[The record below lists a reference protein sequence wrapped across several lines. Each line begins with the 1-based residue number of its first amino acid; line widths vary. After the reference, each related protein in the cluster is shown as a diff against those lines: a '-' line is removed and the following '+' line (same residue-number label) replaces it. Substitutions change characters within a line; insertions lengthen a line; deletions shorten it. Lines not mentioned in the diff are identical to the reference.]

1 MECLF
6 CTVNHSPG
14 MRLSTTHTGILEDEQ
29 SWATVLGFPGGKPP
43 LGGAKES
50 GTLKETLLFPFS

>member
-1 MECLF
+1 M
-6 CTVNHSPG
+6 NHSPG